1 MFQNQLLVNVKY
13 EELRKRFY
21 IKFSLVACIL
31 IIIQGISI
39 FTIFSGHY
47 FVKYYYHLIIPT
59 FFVRVRCLQNMF
71 YVDLINEKLNLLNQ
85 KLHDIVHK
93 NKDKLAYVIFA
104 DKLQDFNGKKPFKKS
119 LYDQLLVLKQIYG
132 RIWDV
137 SNLINNCFGWSL
149 LGIGECI

>member
-1 MFQNQLLVNVKY
+1 
-13 EELRKRFY
+13 
-21 IKFSLVACIL
+21 
-31 IIIQGISI
+31 
-39 FTIFSGHY
+39 
-47 FVKYYYHLIIPT
+47 
-59 FFVRVRCLQNMF
+59 MF

-85 KLHDIVHK
+85 KLDDIVHK

-149 LGIGECI
+149 LGIGECA